1 MRRNA
6 KGTEPGPNIRKAKTR
21 SSKLIQAGRSL
32 PPSQV
37 LGDMEDKLPKHFW
50 QTAKFRFWRRRVV
63 LTLVSLIVIVGGL
76 LSWKFYDTISS
87 LFHGGVL
94 DIFSTT
100 KLRGEDSGHV
110 NILIAGYSA
119 DDPGHNG
126 ASLTDSIMLASL
138 NTDNHTAFLLSI
150 PRDLWVD
157 IPGFG
162 QAKINE
168 AYQDGERQDGNFNDG
183 MRLLS
188 QVVSTNFGLP
198 IDYWS
203 LVNYAA
209 IRDSVNAVGGINVT
223 INSCDPRGLNDP
235 NIDWST
241 GKPLIDHLKN
251 GTHHL
256 NGEQALNLAR
266 ARGDP
271 SPYGIAYGFCGAGG
285 DFVRTNYQ
293 RQMLIAL
300 KNKITEKGT
309 LLNPLKLSN
318 LLDAIGKNVK
328 TNFTTPEIHR
338 LYNLSK
344 SIDSNKVK
352 SYGLN
357 DVNGKPLV
365 MGANYGKSVQIPTAG
380 PDDFSQIKSFVNSL
394 MNPPAASNSATY

>member
-1 MRRNA
+1 MRRN
-6 KGTEPGPNIRKAKTR
+6 KRGTEPGPNIMKAKTR
-21 SSKLIQAGRSL
+21 SSKLIRAGRSL

-37 LGDMEDKLPKHFW
+37 LGEMEEKLPKHFW
-50 QTAKFRFWRRRVV
+50 QTAKFRFWRKRVV
-63 LTLVSLIVIVGGL
+63 LTLVSLVVIVGGL

-168 AYQDGERQDGNFNDG
+168 AFQNGKHQAGNYNDG

-188 QVVSTNFGLP
+188 QVVTTNFGLP
-198 IDYWS
+198 IDYWA
-203 LVNYAA
+203 LVNYSA
-209 IRDSVNAVGGINVT
+209 IRDSVNAVGGIDVT
-223 INSCDPRGLNDP
+223 IDSCNPNGLYDP
-235 NIDWST
+235 NRDWTT
-241 GKPLIDHLKN
+241 GGPLVKLSN
-251 GTHHL
+251 GVHHL
-256 NGEQALNLAR
+256 NGQQALDLAR
-266 ARGDP
+266 ARGEP
-271 SPYGIAYGFCGAGG
+271 SPYGQAYGFCQS
-285 DFVRTNYQ
+285 DYTRTNYQ

-300 KNKITEKGT
+300 KNKVTEKGT

-338 LYNLSK
+338 LYDLSK

-365 MGANYGKSVQIPTAG
+365 MGANYGQSVQIPSAG
-380 PDDFSQIKSFVNSL
+380 PDDFSQIKSFVSSL
-394 MNPPAASNSATY
+394 MNPPAASSNSTY